1 LKKKHI
7 LLATLETKYANLSL
21 WEKIQQLDLQGI
33 FDRMIV
39 KYKWSKRRTEKA
51 VREYREF
58 LYISQVLE
66 TSLSP
71 TTEADEIW
79 HQHILH
85 TKKYADD
92 CKKTFGRFLHHYP
105 FSVVLKK
112 VCGVCET
119 NEEKVDCKCDI
130 QRTKAAFCGLKGDEG
145 YNNGSGY
152 SNPEDGDKKPKNKP
166 KENPKPKPKP
176 AVKKPITK
184 KQAFCGV
191 DGDGD
196 EEEEKPQ
203 PKPKKRVLQKSV
215 CDGGGDCRIEDEVE
229 KPKKQFVNLADVR
242 AQFFVLN

>member
-1 LKKKHI
+1 MKKKHT
-7 LLATLETKYANLSL
+7 LLPTLETRYANPSL

-92 CKKTFGRFLHHYP
+92 CQILFGEFLHHYP
-105 FSVVLKK
+105 FPVALKRI
-112 VCGVCET
+112 CGVCEVD
-119 NEEKVDCKCDI
+119 EEKVDCKSDT
-130 QRTKAAFCGLKGDEG
+130 QRIKA
-145 YNNGSGY
+145 
-152 SNPEDGDKKPKNKP
+152 
-166 KENPKPKPKP
+166 
-176 AVKKPITK
+176 
-184 KQAFCGV
+184 AFCGV

-196 EEEEKPQ
+196 KEEENPQ
-203 PKPKKRVLQKSV
+203 PKPKKRILQNSV
-215 CDGGGDCRIEDEVE
+215 CDGGGKTCMSNCKSDEQEKPKSKNAPCTLDCGTDFPEEE
-229 KPKKQFVNLADVR
+229 NPKPKKQFVNLADVR